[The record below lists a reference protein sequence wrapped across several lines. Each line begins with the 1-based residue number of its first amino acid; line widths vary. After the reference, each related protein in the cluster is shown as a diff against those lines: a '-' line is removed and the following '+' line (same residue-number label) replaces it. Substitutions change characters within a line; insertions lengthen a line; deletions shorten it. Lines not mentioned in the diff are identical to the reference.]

1 MKHIKFRILIIVWSS
16 MILLFF
22 AFAGILNIVLPSHF
36 VSEAEDAL
44 EYEIDYQHYISNSN
58 DESEDDSSDY
68 YEEDSNEESTLQKK
82 FESGYQDSYFT
93 SDIYYIDV
101 TDALNDKNTSEGNS
115 LVGSNSTSLKSTY
128 ELTEWVKNHNIS
140 EEQIYTLQTD
150 NGYYVFTVYEEPQN
164 YDYWDDAESDENDS
178 PVYLM
183 YINIDHIVKY
193 TRSLNWL
200 ISAIFLCAIVVM
212 SIIGY

>member
-1 MKHIKFRILIIVWSS
+1 MVVNDFT
-16 MILLFF
+16 FF

-68 YEEDSNEESTLQKK
+68 YGEDSNEESTLQKK

-101 TDALNDKNTSEGNS
+101 TDALNDKNTLEGNS
-115 LVGSNSTSLKSTY
+115 LVGSNSTSLKVHTNSPNGLRITIY
-128 ELTEWVKNHNIS
+128 PKNKYIHFK
-140 EEQIYTLQTD
+140 QITAIMCLQFMK
-150 NGYYVFTVYEEPQN
+150 NRRI
-164 YDYWDDAESDENDS
+164 
-178 PVYLM
+178 M
-183 YINIDHIVKY
+183 
-193 TRSLNWL
+193 
-200 ISAIFLCAIVVM
+200 
-212 SIIGY
+212 IIGTTQNPMKTIRLCI

>member
-68 YEEDSNEESTLQKK
+68 YEEDSKK
-82 FESGYQDSYFT
+82 
-93 SDIYYIDV
+93 
-101 TDALNDKNTSEGNS
+101 
-115 LVGSNSTSLKSTY
+115 SLKA
-128 ELTEWVKNHNIS
+128 VIRIRIS
-140 EEQIYTLQTD
+140 PRI
-150 NGYYVFTVYEEPQN
+150 FTI
-164 YDYWDDAESDENDS
+164 
-178 PVYLM
+178 LM
-183 YINIDHIVKY
+183 
-193 TRSLNWL
+193 
-200 ISAIFLCAIVVM
+200 
-212 SIIGY
+212 

>member
-1 MKHIKFRILIIVWSS
+1 MKHIKFRILIIVWLS

-36 VSEAEDAL
+36 VSEAENAL
-44 EYEIDYQHYISNSN
+44 EYEMDYQHYISNSN

-115 LVGSNSTSLKSTY
+115 LVGSNSTSLKSNIRTTPNGLRIIIY
-128 ELTEWVKNHNIS
+128 PKNKYIHFK
-140 EEQIYTLQTD
+140 QIT
-150 NGYYVFTVYEEPQN
+150 
-164 YDYWDDAESDENDS
+164 AIM
-178 PVYLM
+178 YLPFM
-183 YINIDHIVKY
+183 KNRRI
-193 TRSLNWL
+193 
-200 ISAIFLCAIVVM
+200 M
-212 SIIGY
+212 IIGTMQNPMKTIRLCI